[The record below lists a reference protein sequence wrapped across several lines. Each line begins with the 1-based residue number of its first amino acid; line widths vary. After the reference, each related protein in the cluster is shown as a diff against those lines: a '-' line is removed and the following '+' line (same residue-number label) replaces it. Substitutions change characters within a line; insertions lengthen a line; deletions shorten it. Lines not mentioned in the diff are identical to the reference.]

1 MRDPALLSFLDTL
14 SLYIHLWL
22 PSPLFGILLMALA
35 AAAGFAAH
43 GLLIR
48 ATRRLLGLR
57 FPFVL
62 SLIARTRAVS
72 RLALV
77 VFLLGAAL
85 PLAGFSDGTT
95 ATVGQLLLVAIVGL
109 TGWTAIIASELAS
122 DIYLMRFRLDVD
134 DNLLARKHVTQT
146 RILKRALETLIIIVT
161 VATALMTFD
170 AVRQYGVS
178 LFASAGAAGLIV
190 GLAARPL
197 LSNLIAGVQIAITQP
212 IRVDDAVVIEGEWG
226 WIEEITSTYVV
237 VKLWDW
243 RRLIV
248 PLAWFLDNSFQ
259 NWTRQSASII
269 GSVFLYV
276 DYTVPVE
283 RIRAKLTELAK
294 ASPLWNGE
302 VVNLQVSDAKER
314 TVELRALV
322 SASTSPKAW
331 DLRCEIREKLIAFLQ
346 AEFPSALPTTR
357 IALERQLEDAIPE
370 MVRR

>member
-1 MRDPALLSFLDTL
+1 MRDPALLDFLDTVD
-14 SLYIHLWL
+14 LYAQLWL
-22 PSPLFGILLMALA
+22 PSPIFGIVLMTLA
-35 AAAGFAAH
+35 GLAGLAIH
-43 GLLIR
+43 GAVIR
-48 ATRRLLGLR
+48 LVRRLLGLR
-57 FPFVL
+57 FPFVR
-62 SLIARTRAVS
+62 SMVARTHAVI

-77 VFLLGAAL
+77 VFLLGLAL
-85 PLAGFSDGTT
+85 PVAGFSDT
-95 ATVGQLLLVAIVGL
+95 ATATIAQILLVAVVIL
-109 TGWTAIIASELAS
+109 AGWTAIVASELAA

-146 RILKRALETLIIIVT
+146 RILKRALQTLIIIVT
-161 VATALMTFD
+161 AATALMTFD

-178 LFASAGAAGLIV
+178 LFASAGAAGIIV

-197 LSNLIAGVQIAITQP
+197 LSNLIAGVQIAVTQP
-212 IRVDDAVVIEGEWG
+212 IRVDDAVVVQGEWG

-237 VKLWDW
+237 IKLWDW

-248 PLAWFLDNSFQ
+248 PLSYFLENSFQ
-259 NWTRQSASII
+259 NWTRESASII
-269 GSVFLYV
+269 GSVYLYV
-276 DYTVPVE
+276 DYTVPVG
-283 RIRAKLTELAK
+283 RVRDKLTELAK

-331 DLRCEIREKLIAFLQ
+331 DLRCEIREKLIDFLR
-346 AEFPSALPTTR
+346 AEFPSALPTAR
-357 IALERQLEDAIPE
+357 VALRREEDAVPE

>member
-1 MRDPALLSFLDTL
+1 MHDPAILSFFNTVGF
-14 SLYIHLWL
+14 YTHLWL

-35 AAAGFAAH
+35 AALALAVH
-43 GLLIR
+43 GGVIR
-48 ATRRLLGLR
+48 LTRKLLGLR
-57 FPFVL
+57 LPFL
-62 SLIARTRAVS
+62 RSMIARTHTVT

-77 VFLLGAAL
+77 VFLLGLAL
-85 PLAGFSDGTT
+85 PAAGFGDETT
-95 ATVGQLLLVAIVGL
+95 ALIAQLLLVAAVGL

-146 RILKRALETLIIIVT
+146 RILKRALQTLIIVVT

-248 PLAWFLDNSFQ
+248 PLAYFLDNSFQ

-283 RIRAKLTELAK
+283 RVRQKLTELAK

-314 TVELRALV
+314 TIELRALV

-346 AEFPSALPTTR
+346 KEFPSALPTQR
-357 IALERQLEDAIPE
+357 VVFERQAEDAIPE
-370 MVRR
+370 MVGR